1 MWYSCYM
8 CKICGLGLT
17 PIVYGQ
23 LNPVILEMSKTGRV
37 IIGDDDAI
45 DRPLFY
51 CSNCTEAF

>member
-1 MWYSCYM
+1 M
-8 CKICGLGLT
+8 CNICGLGLT

-37 IIGDDDAI
+37 VIGDDDAI
-45 DRPLFY
+45 DKPLFY